1 MSVPEF
7 KVFGSS
13 PNVFSCLQPLC
24 IPQHSVVQGC
34 LRINILSWIFSGAI
48 LFQLIMKIGLKPTIK
63 FRSELSF

>member
-13 PNVFSCLQPLC
+13 PNVLSCLQPLC

-63 FRSELSF
+63 FRSEFSF